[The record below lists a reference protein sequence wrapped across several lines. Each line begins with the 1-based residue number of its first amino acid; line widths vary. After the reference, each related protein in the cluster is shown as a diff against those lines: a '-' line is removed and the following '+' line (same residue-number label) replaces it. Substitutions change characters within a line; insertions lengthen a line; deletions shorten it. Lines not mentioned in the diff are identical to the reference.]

1 MSEMLGEITLRK
13 KPRQTTM
20 GLLTFGNR
28 TVPCALGR
36 SGLGPIKLEGNG
48 ITPLMQT
55 RILYGFYRPDKEK
68 RPVSV
73 LRFFPLE
80 REMGWCDAPGHPN
93 YNRLVQLPFSASHER
108 MWRDDDLYDLVLV
121 LDININPRANR
132 RGSALFMHVARP
144 GYSPTEGCIALAK
157 PDLRHLLAVISPET
171 RLTIAR

>member
-1 MSEMLGEITLRK
+1 MPEMLGEITLRK

-20 GLLTFGNR
+20 GLLTLGTR

-73 LRFFPLE
+73 LPFFPLE
-80 REMGWCDAPGHPN
+80 REMGWCDAPGHPS
-93 YNRLVQLPFSASHER
+93 YNRLVQLPFSESHER

-144 GYSPTEGCIALAK
+144 DYSPTEGCIALAK